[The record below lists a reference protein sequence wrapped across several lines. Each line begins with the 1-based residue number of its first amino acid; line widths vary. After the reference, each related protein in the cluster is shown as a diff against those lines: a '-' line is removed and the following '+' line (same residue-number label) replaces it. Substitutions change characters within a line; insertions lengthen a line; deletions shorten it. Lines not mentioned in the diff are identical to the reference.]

1 MNKKKFIW
9 NMLGSGI
16 YSLATVIFVMLAKRI
31 VGEEAGAKFY
41 MAFTTGQMLLTI
53 GYFEIRPFQVT
64 DVRGQ
69 YRPSEYFGFRVLSC
83 AAMLVCGLIVG
94 VVYAANGKADAAGF
108 GLIMTMCALKMFD
121 GIADVFEGEFQ
132 RNDRIDISGMSMAFR
147 TIAVMA
153 AFSAAAW
160 ITKNIYI
167 ASAAAMTAGFI
178 GVVGVGLV
186 WSRRFEKL
194 SVSFAAD
201 KMKSLFVNT
210 ILLFIGSAM
219 CMWLWNGTKY
229 VVEWTLTDMETL
241 VYGIVFMPTMVINLG
256 SSFVFKPMLT
266 TLARHYENREIKK
279 FAGLMGVLVAI
290 ACGLTIVTFAA
301 GAWLGIPVLSW
312 LYDIDLSPYKAV
324 MLVLIAAGGF
334 NAVSILFYYALTVM
348 RLQKEIFAGYT
359 ISFIVSIVLPVI
371 MVRNM
376 GIMGAGWSYL
386 IVMMLLT
393 LLFAGML
400 YIRLIREKTEN
411 KQNMP

>member
-1 MNKKKFIW
+1 
-9 NMLGSGI
+9 MLGSGI

-69 YRPSEYFGFRVLSC
+69 YKPEEYFGFRVLSC
-83 AAMLVCGLIVG
+83 LAMLLGGAAVGL
-94 VVYAANGKADAAGF
+94 VYVANGKADGAGF
-108 GLIMTMCALKMFD
+108 GLIMAMCILKMLD
-121 GIADVFEGEFQ
+121 GVADVFEGEFQ

-147 TIAVMA
+147 TLAVMA
-153 AFSAAAW
+153 VFSAAAW
-160 ITKNIYI
+160 LTRNIYI
-167 ASAAAMTAGFI
+167 ASAAAVVTGLA
-178 GVVGVGLV
+178 GVVCVVMV
-186 WSRRFEKL
+186 WSRSFEKL
-194 SVSFAAD
+194 SVSFKVD
-201 KMKSLFVNT
+201 KMKSLFGSTV
-210 ILLFIGSAM
+210 LLFISSAM

-229 VVEWTLTDMETL
+229 VVEWTLTDRETL

-266 TLARHYENREIKK
+266 TLARHYENGEYKK
-279 FAGLMGVLVAI
+279 FAGLVGVLVAI
-290 ACGLTIVTFAA
+290 ACGLTLVTFAA

-312 LYDIDLSPYKAV
+312 LYDIDLSGYKAV

-359 ISFIVSIVLPVI
+359 MTFIVSIVLPVL
-371 MVRNM
+371 MVRCM
-376 GIMGAGWSYL
+376 GIMGAGWAYL
-386 IVMMLLT
+386 IVMALLT
-393 LLFAGML
+393 VVFAGML
-400 YIRLIREKTEN
+400 YTKLLAAGRRN
-411 KQNMP
+411 R

>member
-1 MNKKKFIW
+1 MKKKQFIW

-16 YSLATVIFVMLAKRI
+16 YSLATVIFVMLAKRL

-64 DVRGQ
+64 DVKQQ
-69 YRPSEYFGFRVLSC
+69 YKAKEYFGFRVISS
-83 AAMLVCGLIVG
+83 AAMLACAVVVGIVY
-94 VVYAANGKADAAGF
+94 VVNGKADAAGF
-108 GLIMTMCALKMFD
+108 MLIITMCILKMFD

-147 TIAVMA
+147 TMAIMAVFSIIAWV
-153 AFSAAAW
+153 
-160 ITKNIYI
+160 TRNIYA
-167 ASAAAMTAGFI
+167 ASAAAAVTGLAGTA
-178 GVVGVGLV
+178 VVAVV
-186 WSRRFEKL
+186 WSRWFEPL
-194 SVSFAAD
+194 SVSFD
-201 KMKSLFVNT
+201 REKVKSLFRST

-229 VVEWTLTDMETL
+229 VVEWTLADRDTL
-241 VYGIVFMPTMVINLG
+241 AYGIVFMPTMVINLG

-266 TLARHYENREIKK
+266 TLARHYEQGEYKA
-279 FAGLMGVLVAI
+279 FAKLVAVLVATAVGI
-290 ACGLTIVTFAA
+290 TVVTLGA

-312 LYDIDLSPYKAV
+312 LYDIELAPYKSV

-359 ISFIVSIVLPVI
+359 ITFVVSIILPIV
-371 MVRNM
+371 MVKAM
-376 GIMGAGWSYL
+376 GIAGAGTSYL

-393 LLFAGML
+393 VLFGGML
-400 YIRLIREKTEN
+400 CVKLKKRK
-411 KQNMP
+411 

>member
-1 MNKKKFIW
+1 MKKKQFIW

-16 YSLATVIFVMLAKRI
+16 YSLATVIFVMLAKRL

-64 DVRGQ
+64 DVKQQ
-69 YRPSEYFGFRVLSC
+69 YKAKEYFGFRVISS
-83 AAMLVCGLIVG
+83 AAMLACAVVVGIVY
-94 VVYAANGKADAAGF
+94 VVNGKADVAGF
-108 GLIMTMCALKMFD
+108 MLIITMCILKMFD

-147 TIAVMA
+147 TMAIMAVFSIIAWV
-153 AFSAAAW
+153 
-160 ITKNIYI
+160 TRNIYA
-167 ASAAAMTAGFI
+167 ASAAAAVTGLAGTA
-178 GVVGVGLV
+178 VVAVV
-186 WSRRFEKL
+186 WSRWFEPL
-194 SVSFAAD
+194 SVSFD
-201 KMKSLFVNT
+201 REKMKSLFRST

-229 VVEWTLTDMETL
+229 VVEWTLTDRDTL
-241 VYGIVFMPTMVINLG
+241 AYGIVFMPTMVINLG

-266 TLARHYENREIKK
+266 TLARHYEQGEYKA
-279 FAGLMGVLVAI
+279 FAKLVAVLVATAVGI
-290 ACGLTIVTFAA
+290 TVVTLGA

-312 LYDIDLSPYKAV
+312 LYDIELAPYKSV

-359 ISFIVSIVLPVI
+359 ITFVVSIILPIV
-371 MVRNM
+371 MVKAM
-376 GIMGAGWSYL
+376 GIAGAGTSYL

-393 LLFAGML
+393 VLFGGML
-400 YIRLIREKTEN
+400 CVKLKKRK
-411 KQNMP
+411 

>member
-1 MNKKKFIW
+1 
-9 NMLGSGI
+9 MLGSGI
-16 YSLATVIFVMLAKRI
+16 YSLATVIFVMLAKRL

-64 DVRGQ
+64 DVKQQ
-69 YRPSEYFGFRVLSC
+69 YKAKEYFGFRVISS
-83 AAMLVCGLIVG
+83 AAMLACAVVVGIVY
-94 VVYAANGKADAAGF
+94 VVNGKADVAGF
-108 GLIMTMCALKMFD
+108 VLIITMCILKMFD

-147 TIAVMA
+147 TMAIMAVFSIIAWV
-153 AFSAAAW
+153 
-160 ITKNIYI
+160 TRNIYA
-167 ASAAAMTAGFI
+167 ASAAAAVTGLAGTA
-178 GVVGVGLV
+178 VVAVV
-186 WSRRFEKL
+186 WSRWFEPL
-194 SVSFAAD
+194 SVSFD
-201 KMKSLFVNT
+201 REKMKSLFRST

-229 VVEWTLTDMETL
+229 VVEWTLTDRDTL
-241 VYGIVFMPTMVINLG
+241 AYGIVFMPTMVINLG

-266 TLARHYENREIKK
+266 TLARHYEQGEYKAFAK
-279 FAGLMGVLVAI
+279 LVAGLVATAVGI
-290 ACGLTIVTFAA
+290 TVVTLGA

-312 LYDIDLSPYKAV
+312 LYDIELAPYKSV

-359 ISFIVSIVLPVI
+359 ITFVVSVILPIV
-371 MVRNM
+371 MVKAM
-376 GIMGAGWSYL
+376 GIAGAGTSYL

-393 LLFAGML
+393 ALFGGML
-400 YIRLIREKTEN
+400 CVKLKKRK
-411 KQNMP
+411 

>member
-1 MNKKKFIW
+1 
-9 NMLGSGI
+9 MLGSGI

-69 YRPSEYFGFRVLSC
+69 YKPEEYFGFRVLSC
-83 AAMLVCGLIVG
+83 LAMLLGGAAVGL
-94 VVYAANGKADAAGF
+94 VYVANGKADGAGF
-108 GLIMTMCALKMFD
+108 GLIMAMCILKMLD
-121 GIADVFEGEFQ
+121 GVADVFEGEFQ

-147 TIAVMA
+147 TLAVMA
-153 AFSAAAW
+153 VFSAAAW
-160 ITKNIYI
+160 LTRNIYI
-167 ASAAAMTAGFI
+167 ASAAAAVTGLA
-178 GVVGVGLV
+178 GVVCVVMV
-186 WSRRFEKL
+186 WSRSFEKL
-194 SVSFAAD
+194 SVSFKVD
-201 KMKSLFVNT
+201 KMKSLFGSTV
-210 ILLFIGSAM
+210 LLFISSAM

-229 VVEWTLTDMETL
+229 VVEWTLTDRETL

-266 TLARHYENREIKK
+266 TLARHYENGEYKK
-279 FAGLMGVLVAI
+279 FAGLVGVLVAI
-290 ACGLTIVTFAA
+290 TCGLTLVTLAA

-312 LYDIDLSPYKAV
+312 LYDIDLSGYKAV

-359 ISFIVSIVLPVI
+359 MTFIVSIVLPVL
-371 MVRNM
+371 MVRCM
-376 GIMGAGWSYL
+376 GIMGAGWAYL
-386 IVMMLLT
+386 IVMALLT
-393 LLFAGML
+393 VVFAGML
-400 YIRLIREKTEN
+400 YTKLLAAGRRN
-411 KQNMP
+411 R

>member
-1 MNKKKFIW
+1 MKKKQFIW

-16 YSLATVIFVMLAKRI
+16 YSLATVIFVMLAKRL

-64 DVRGQ
+64 DVKQQ
-69 YRPSEYFGFRVLSC
+69 YKAKEYFGFRVISS
-83 AAMLVCGLIVG
+83 AAMLACAVVVGIVY
-94 VVYAANGKADAAGF
+94 VVNGKADAAGF
-108 GLIMTMCALKMFD
+108 MLIITMCILKMFD

-147 TIAVMA
+147 TMAIMAVFSIIAWV
-153 AFSAAAW
+153 
-160 ITKNIYI
+160 TRNIYA
-167 ASAAAMTAGFI
+167 ASAAAAVTGLAGTA
-178 GVVGVGLV
+178 VVAVV
-186 WSRRFEKL
+186 WSRWFEPL
-194 SVSFAAD
+194 SVSFD
-201 KMKSLFVNT
+201 REKMKSLFRST

-229 VVEWTLTDMETL
+229 VVEWTLTDRDTL
-241 VYGIVFMPTMVINLG
+241 AYGIVFMPTMVINLG

-266 TLARHYENREIKK
+266 TLARHYEQGEYKA
-279 FAGLMGVLVAI
+279 FAKLVAVLVATAVGI
-290 ACGLTIVTFAA
+290 TVVTLGA

-312 LYDIDLSPYKAV
+312 LYDIELAPYKSV

-359 ISFIVSIVLPVI
+359 ITFVVSIILPIV
-371 MVRNM
+371 MVKAM
-376 GIMGAGWSYL
+376 GIAGAGTSYL

-393 LLFAGML
+393 VLFGGML
-400 YIRLIREKTEN
+400 CVKLKKRK
-411 KQNMP
+411 

>member
-1 MNKKKFIW
+1 MKKKQFIW

-16 YSLATVIFVMLAKRI
+16 YSLATVIFVMLAKRL

-53 GYFEIRPFQVT
+53 GYFEIRPFHVT
-64 DVRGQ
+64 DVKQQ
-69 YRPSEYFGFRVLSC
+69 YKAKEYFGFRVISS
-83 AAMLVCGLIVG
+83 AAMLACAVVVGIVY
-94 VVYAANGKADAAGF
+94 VVNGKADVAGF
-108 GLIMTMCALKMFD
+108 MLIITMCILKMFD

-147 TIAVMA
+147 TMAIMAVFSIIAWV
-153 AFSAAAW
+153 
-160 ITKNIYI
+160 TRNIYA
-167 ASAAAMTAGFI
+167 ASAAAAVTGLAGTA
-178 GVVGVGLV
+178 VVAVV
-186 WSRRFEKL
+186 WSRWFEPL
-194 SVSFAAD
+194 SVSFD
-201 KMKSLFVNT
+201 REKMKSLFRST

-229 VVEWTLTDMETL
+229 VVEWTLTDRDTL
-241 VYGIVFMPTMVINLG
+241 AYGIVFMPTMVINLG

-266 TLARHYENREIKK
+266 TLARHYEQGEYKA
-279 FAGLMGVLVAI
+279 FAKLVAVLVATAVGI
-290 ACGLTIVTFAA
+290 TVVTLGA

-312 LYDIDLSPYKAV
+312 LYDIELAPYKSV

-359 ISFIVSIVLPVI
+359 ITFVVSVILPIV
-371 MVRNM
+371 MVKAM
-376 GIMGAGWSYL
+376 GIAGAGTSYL

-393 LLFAGML
+393 ALFGGML
-400 YIRLIREKTEN
+400 CVKLKKRK
-411 KQNMP
+411 

>member
-1 MNKKKFIW
+1 
-9 NMLGSGI
+9 MLGSGI
-16 YSLATVIFVMLAKRI
+16 YSLATVIFVMLAKRL

-64 DVRGQ
+64 DVKQQ
-69 YRPSEYFGFRVLSC
+69 YKAKEYFGFRVISS
-83 AAMLVCGLIVG
+83 AAMLACAVVVGIVY
-94 VVYAANGKADAAGF
+94 VVNGKADAAGF
-108 GLIMTMCALKMFD
+108 MLIITMCILKMFD

-147 TIAVMA
+147 TMAIMAVFSIIAWV
-153 AFSAAAW
+153 
-160 ITKNIYI
+160 TRNIYA
-167 ASAAAMTAGFI
+167 ASATAAVTGLAGTA
-178 GVVGVGLV
+178 VVAVV
-186 WSRRFEKL
+186 WSRWFEPL
-194 SVSFAAD
+194 SVSFD
-201 KMKSLFVNT
+201 REKMKSLFRST

-229 VVEWTLTDMETL
+229 VVEWTLTDRDTL
-241 VYGIVFMPTMVINLG
+241 AYGIVFMPTMVINLG

-266 TLARHYENREIKK
+266 TLARHYEQGEYKA
-279 FAGLMGVLVAI
+279 FAKLVAVLVATAVGI
-290 ACGLTIVTFAA
+290 TVVTLGA

-312 LYDIDLSPYKAV
+312 LYDIELAPYKSV

-359 ISFIVSIVLPVI
+359 ITFVVSIILPIV
-371 MVRNM
+371 MVKAM
-376 GIMGAGWSYL
+376 GIAGAGTSYL

-393 LLFAGML
+393 VLFGGML
-400 YIRLIREKTEN
+400 CVKLKKRK
-411 KQNMP
+411 

>member
-1 MNKKKFIW
+1 
-9 NMLGSGI
+9 MLGSGI

-69 YRPSEYFGFRVLSC
+69 YKPEEYFGFRVLSC
-83 AAMLVCGLIVG
+83 LAMLLGGAAVGL
-94 VVYAANGKADAAGF
+94 VYVANGKADGAGF
-108 GLIMTMCALKMFD
+108 GLIMAMCILKMLD
-121 GIADVFEGEFQ
+121 GVADVFEGEFQ

-147 TIAVMA
+147 TLAVMA
-153 AFSAAAW
+153 VFSAAAW
-160 ITKNIYI
+160 LTRNIYI
-167 ASAAAMTAGFI
+167 ASAAAVVTGLA
-178 GVVGVGLV
+178 GVVCVVMV
-186 WSRRFEKL
+186 WSRSFEKL
-194 SVSFAAD
+194 SVSFKVD
-201 KMKSLFVNT
+201 KMKSLFGSTV
-210 ILLFIGSAM
+210 LLFISSAM

-229 VVEWTLTDMETL
+229 VVEWTLTDRETL

-266 TLARHYENREIKK
+266 TLARHYENGEYKK
-279 FAGLMGVLVAI
+279 FAGLVGVLVAI
-290 ACGLTIVTFAA
+290 ACGLTLVTLAA

-312 LYDIDLSPYKAV
+312 LYDIDLSGYKAV

-359 ISFIVSIVLPVI
+359 MTFIVSIVLPVL
-371 MVRNM
+371 MVRCM
-376 GIMGAGWSYL
+376 GIMGAGWAYL
-386 IVMMLLT
+386 IVMALLT
-393 LLFAGML
+393 VVFAGML
-400 YIRLIREKTEN
+400 YTKLLAAGRRN
-411 KQNMP
+411 R

>member
-1 MNKKKFIW
+1 MKKKQFIW

-16 YSLATVIFVMLAKRI
+16 YSLATVIFVMLAKRL

-53 GYFEIRPFQVT
+53 GYFEIRPFHVT
-64 DVRGQ
+64 DVKQQ
-69 YRPSEYFGFRVLSC
+69 YKAKEYFGFRVISS
-83 AAMLVCGLIVG
+83 AAMLACAVVVGIVY
-94 VVYAANGKADAAGF
+94 VVNGKADAAGF
-108 GLIMTMCALKMFD
+108 MLIITMCILKMFD

-147 TIAVMA
+147 TMAIMAVFSIIAWV
-153 AFSAAAW
+153 
-160 ITKNIYI
+160 TRNIYA
-167 ASAAAMTAGFI
+167 ASAAAAVTGLAGTA
-178 GVVGVGLV
+178 VVAVV
-186 WSRRFEKL
+186 WSRWFEPL
-194 SVSFAAD
+194 SVSFD
-201 KMKSLFVNT
+201 REKMKSLFRST

-229 VVEWTLTDMETL
+229 VVEWTLTDRDTL
-241 VYGIVFMPTMVINLG
+241 AYGIVFMPTMVINLG

-266 TLARHYENREIKK
+266 TLARHYEQGEYKA
-279 FAGLMGVLVAI
+279 FAKLVAVLVATAVGI
-290 ACGLTIVTFAA
+290 TVVTLGA

-312 LYDIDLSPYKAV
+312 LYDIELAPYKSV

-359 ISFIVSIVLPVI
+359 ITFVVSIILPIV
-371 MVRNM
+371 MVKAM
-376 GIMGAGWSYL
+376 GIAGAGTSYL

-393 LLFAGML
+393 VLFGGML
-400 YIRLIREKTEN
+400 CVKLKKRK
-411 KQNMP
+411 

>member
-1 MNKKKFIW
+1 
-9 NMLGSGI
+9 MLGSGI
-16 YSLATVIFVMLAKRI
+16 YSLATVIFVMLAKRL

-64 DVRGQ
+64 DVKQQ
-69 YRPSEYFGFRVLSC
+69 YKAKEYFGFRVISS
-83 AAMLVCGLIVG
+83 AAMLACAVVVGIVY
-94 VVYAANGKADAAGF
+94 VVNGKADAAGF
-108 GLIMTMCALKMFD
+108 MLIITMCILKMFD

-147 TIAVMA
+147 TMAIMAVFSIIAWV
-153 AFSAAAW
+153 
-160 ITKNIYI
+160 TRNIYA
-167 ASAAAMTAGFI
+167 ASAVAAVTGLAGAA
-178 GVVGVGLV
+178 VVAVV
-186 WSRRFEKL
+186 WSRGFEPL
-194 SVSFAAD
+194 SVSFD
-201 KMKSLFVNT
+201 REKMKSLFRST

-229 VVEWTLTDMETL
+229 VVEWTLTDRDTL
-241 VYGIVFMPTMVINLG
+241 AYGIVFMPTMVINLG

-266 TLARHYENREIKK
+266 TLARHYDQGEYKA
-279 FAGLMGVLVAI
+279 FAKLVAVLVATAVGI
-290 ACGLTIVTFAA
+290 TVVTLGA

-312 LYDIDLSPYKAV
+312 LYDIELAPYKSV

-359 ISFIVSIVLPVI
+359 ITFVVSIILPIV
-371 MVRNM
+371 MVKAM
-376 GIMGAGWSYL
+376 GIAGAGTSYL

-393 LLFAGML
+393 VLFGGML
-400 YIRLIREKTEN
+400 CVKLKKRK
-411 KQNMP
+411 

>member
-1 MNKKKFIW
+1 
-9 NMLGSGI
+9 MLGSGI

-64 DVRGQ
+64 DVKGQ
-69 YRPSEYFGFRVLSC
+69 YKPMEYFGFRALSSL
-83 AAMLVCGLIVG
+83 AMLLCGIVVG
-94 VVYAANGKADAAGF
+94 IVYVANGRADKAGF
-108 GLIMTMCALKMFD
+108 GLIMTMCILKMLD

-147 TIAVMA
+147 TLAIMAV
-153 AFSAAAW
+153 FSAVAW
-160 ITKNIYI
+160 ITKNIYA
-167 ASAAAMTAGFI
+167 ASAAAAVTGLA
-178 GVVGVGLV
+178 GVVCVACV
-186 WSRRFEKL
+186 WDRKFERL

-201 KMKSLFVNT
+201 KMKSLFGSTV
-210 ILLFIGSAM
+210 LLFIGSAM

-229 VVEWTLTDMETL
+229 VVEWTLTDKETL

-266 TLARHYENREIKK
+266 TLARHYENGENKK
-279 FAGLMGVLVAI
+279 FAGLVGILVAI
-290 ACGLTIVTFAA
+290 ACALTLVTFLA

-312 LYDIDLSPYKAV
+312 LYDIDLSSYKAV

-348 RLQKEIFAGYT
+348 RLQKEIFIGYT
-359 ISFIVSIVLPVI
+359 ITFIVSIVLPVL
-371 MVRNM
+371 MVKRM
-376 GIMGAGWSYL
+376 GIMGAGWAYL
-386 IVMMLLT
+386 IVMAILT
-393 LLFAGML
+393 VLFAGML
-400 YIRLIREKTEN
+400 YIRLIKERK
-411 KQNMP
+411 

>member
-1 MNKKKFIW
+1 MKKKQFIW

-16 YSLATVIFVMLAKRI
+16 YSLATVIFVMLAKRL

-64 DVRGQ
+64 DVKQQ
-69 YRPSEYFGFRVLSC
+69 YKAKEYFGFRVISS
-83 AAMLVCGLIVG
+83 AAMLACAVVVGIVY
-94 VVYAANGKADAAGF
+94 VVNGKADAAGF
-108 GLIMTMCALKMFD
+108 MLIITMCILKMFD

-147 TIAVMA
+147 TIAIMA
-153 AFSAAAW
+153 VFSIIAW
-160 ITKNIYI
+160 VTRNIYA
-167 ASAAAMTAGFI
+167 ASAVAAVTGLAGTA
-178 GVVGVGLV
+178 VVAVV
-186 WSRRFEKL
+186 WSRGFEPL
-194 SVSFAAD
+194 SVSFD
-201 KMKSLFVNT
+201 REKMKSLFRST

-229 VVEWTLTDMETL
+229 VVEWTLTDRDTL
-241 VYGIVFMPTMVINLG
+241 AYGIVFMPTMVINLG

-266 TLARHYENREIKK
+266 TLARHYEQGEYKA
-279 FAGLMGVLVAI
+279 FAKLVAVLVATAVGI
-290 ACGLTIVTFAA
+290 TVVTLGA

-312 LYDIDLSPYKAV
+312 LYDIELAPYKSV

-359 ISFIVSIVLPVI
+359 ITFVVSIILPIV
-371 MVRNM
+371 MVKAM
-376 GIMGAGWSYL
+376 GIAGAGTSYL

-393 LLFAGML
+393 VLFGGML
-400 YIRLIREKTEN
+400 CVKMKKRK
-411 KQNMP
+411 

>member
-1 MNKKKFIW
+1 MKKKQFIW

-16 YSLATVIFVMLAKRI
+16 YSLATVIFVMLAKRL

-64 DVRGQ
+64 DVKQQ
-69 YRPSEYFGFRVLSC
+69 YKAKEYFGFRVISS
-83 AAMLVCGLIVG
+83 AAMLACAVVVGIVY
-94 VVYAANGKADAAGF
+94 VVNGKADAAGF
-108 GLIMTMCALKMFD
+108 MLIITMCILKMFD
-121 GIADVFEGEFQ
+121 GIADVFEGELQ

-147 TIAVMA
+147 TMAIMAVFSIIAWV
-153 AFSAAAW
+153 
-160 ITKNIYI
+160 TRNIYA
-167 ASAAAMTAGFI
+167 ASAAAAVTGLAGTA
-178 GVVGVGLV
+178 VVAVV
-186 WSRRFEKL
+186 WSRWFEPL
-194 SVSFAAD
+194 SVSFD
-201 KMKSLFVNT
+201 REKMKSLFRST

-229 VVEWTLTDMETL
+229 VVEWTLTDRDTL
-241 VYGIVFMPTMVINLG
+241 AYGIVFMPTMVINLG

-266 TLARHYENREIKK
+266 TLARHYEQGEYKA
-279 FAGLMGVLVAI
+279 FAKLVAVLVATAVGI
-290 ACGLTIVTFAA
+290 TVVTLGA

-312 LYDIDLSPYKAV
+312 LYDIELAPYKSV

-359 ISFIVSIVLPVI
+359 ITFVVSIIFPIV
-371 MVRNM
+371 MVKAM
-376 GIMGAGWSYL
+376 GIAGAGTSYL

-393 LLFAGML
+393 VLFGGML
-400 YIRLIREKTEN
+400 CVKLKKRK
-411 KQNMP
+411 

>member
-1 MNKKKFIW
+1 MKKKQFIW

-16 YSLATVIFVMLAKRI
+16 YSLATVIFVMLAKRL

-64 DVRGQ
+64 DVRQQ
-69 YRPSEYFGFRVLSC
+69 YKAKEYFGFRVLSS
-83 AAMLVCGLIVG
+83 AAMLVCAVLVG
-94 VVYAANGKADAAGF
+94 IIYVVNGRADAAGF
-108 GLIMTMCALKMFD
+108 MLIMTMCFLKMFD

-147 TIAVMA
+147 TLAVMA
-153 AFSAAAW
+153 AFSLVAW
-160 ITKNIYI
+160 VTRNIYA
-167 ASAAAMTAGFI
+167 ASAVAALTGL
-178 GVVGVGLV
+178 VGVAAVALV

-194 SVSFAAD
+194 SVSFD
-201 KMKSLFVNT
+201 REKMKSLFGST

-229 VVEWTLTDMETL
+229 VVEWTLTDRDTL
-241 VYGIVFMPTMVINLG
+241 AYGIVFMPTMVINLG

-266 TLARHYENREIKK
+266 TLARHYEQGDNRA
-279 FAGLMGVLVAI
+279 FAKLVAVLVAI
-290 ACGLTIVTFAA
+290 AVGITVVTLGA

-312 LYDIDLSPYKAV
+312 LYDLELAPYKSV

-359 ISFIVSIVLPVI
+359 ITFIVSVILPVV
-371 MVRNM
+371 MVRSM
-376 GIMGAGWSYL
+376 GIAGAGMAYL

-393 LLFAGML
+393 VIFGGML
-400 YIRLIREKTEN
+400 FVKLKKRG
-411 KQNMP
+411 

>member
-1 MNKKKFIW
+1 
-9 NMLGSGI
+9 MLGSGI
-16 YSLATVIFVMLAKRI
+16 YSLATVIFVMLAKRL

-64 DVRGQ
+64 DVKQQ
-69 YRPSEYFGFRVLSC
+69 YKAKEYFGFRVISS
-83 AAMLVCGLIVG
+83 AAMLACAVVVGIVY
-94 VVYAANGKADAAGF
+94 VVNGKADVAGF
-108 GLIMTMCALKMFD
+108 MLIITMCILKMFD

-147 TIAVMA
+147 TMAIMAVFSIIAWV
-153 AFSAAAW
+153 
-160 ITKNIYI
+160 TRNIYA
-167 ASAAAMTAGFI
+167 ASAAAAVTGLAGTA
-178 GVVGVGLV
+178 VVAVV
-186 WSRRFEKL
+186 WSHWFEPL
-194 SVSFAAD
+194 SVSFD
-201 KMKSLFVNT
+201 REKMKSLFRST

-229 VVEWTLTDMETL
+229 VVEWTLTDRDTL
-241 VYGIVFMPTMVINLG
+241 AYGIVFMPTMVINLG

-266 TLARHYENREIKK
+266 TLARHYEQGEYKA
-279 FAGLMGVLVAI
+279 FAKLVAVLVATAVGI
-290 ACGLTIVTFAA
+290 TVVTLGA

-312 LYDIDLSPYKAV
+312 LYDIELAPYKSV

-359 ISFIVSIVLPVI
+359 ITFVVSIILPIV
-371 MVRNM
+371 MVKAM
-376 GIMGAGWSYL
+376 GIAGAGTSYL

-393 LLFAGML
+393 VLFGGML
-400 YIRLIREKTEN
+400 CVKLKKRK
-411 KQNMP
+411 

>member
-1 MNKKKFIW
+1 
-9 NMLGSGI
+9 MLGSGI
-16 YSLATVIFVMLAKRI
+16 YSLATVIFVMLAKRL

-64 DVRGQ
+64 DVKQQ
-69 YRPSEYFGFRVLSC
+69 YKAKEYFGFRVISS
-83 AAMLVCGLIVG
+83 AAMLACAVVVGIVY
-94 VVYAANGKADAAGF
+94 VVNGKADAAGF
-108 GLIMTMCALKMFD
+108 MLIITMCILKMFD

-147 TIAVMA
+147 TMAIMAVFSIIAWV
-153 AFSAAAW
+153 
-160 ITKNIYI
+160 TRNIYV
-167 ASAAAMTAGFI
+167 ASAAAAVTGLAGTA
-178 GVVGVGLV
+178 VVAVV
-186 WSRRFEKL
+186 WSRWFEPL
-194 SVSFAAD
+194 SVSFD
-201 KMKSLFVNT
+201 REKMKSLFRST

-229 VVEWTLTDMETL
+229 VVEWTLTDRDTL
-241 VYGIVFMPTMVINLG
+241 AYGIVFMPTMVINLG

-266 TLARHYENREIKK
+266 TLARHYEQGEYKA
-279 FAGLMGVLVAI
+279 FAKLVAVLVATAVGI
-290 ACGLTIVTFAA
+290 TVVTLGA

-312 LYDIDLSPYKAV
+312 LYDIELAPYKSV

-359 ISFIVSIVLPVI
+359 ITFVVSIILPIVLVKA
-371 MVRNM
+371 M
-376 GIMGAGWSYL
+376 GIAGAGTSYL

-393 LLFAGML
+393 VLFGGML
-400 YIRLIREKTEN
+400 CVKLKKRK
-411 KQNMP
+411 

>member
-1 MNKKKFIW
+1 MKKKQFIW

-16 YSLATVIFVMLAKRI
+16 YSLATVIFVMLAKRL

-53 GYFEIRPFQVT
+53 GYFEIRPFHVT
-64 DVRGQ
+64 DVKQQ
-69 YRPSEYFGFRVLSC
+69 YKAKEYFGFRVISS
-83 AAMLVCGLIVG
+83 AAMLACAVVVGIVY
-94 VVYAANGKADAAGF
+94 VVNGKADVAGF
-108 GLIMTMCALKMFD
+108 MLIITMCILKMFD

-147 TIAVMA
+147 TMAIMAVFSIIAWV
-153 AFSAAAW
+153 
-160 ITKNIYI
+160 TRNIYA
-167 ASAAAMTAGFI
+167 ASAAAAVTGLAGTA
-178 GVVGVGLV
+178 VVAVV
-186 WSRRFEKL
+186 WSRWFEPL
-194 SVSFAAD
+194 SVSFD
-201 KMKSLFVNT
+201 REKMKSLFRST

-229 VVEWTLTDMETL
+229 VVEWTLTDRDTL
-241 VYGIVFMPTMVINLG
+241 AYGIVFMPTMVINLG

-266 TLARHYENREIKK
+266 TLARHYEQGEYKA
-279 FAGLMGVLVAI
+279 FAKLVAVLVATAVGI
-290 ACGLTIVTFAA
+290 TVVTLGA

-312 LYDIDLSPYKAV
+312 LYDIELAPYKSV

-359 ISFIVSIVLPVI
+359 ITFVVSVILPIV
-371 MVRNM
+371 MVKAM
-376 GIMGAGWSYL
+376 GIAGAGTSYL

-393 LLFAGML
+393 VLFGGML
-400 YIRLIREKTEN
+400 CVKLKKRK
-411 KQNMP
+411 

>member
-1 MNKKKFIW
+1 
-9 NMLGSGI
+9 MLGSGI
-16 YSLATVIFVMLAKRI
+16 YSLATVIFVMLAKRL

-64 DVRGQ
+64 DVKQQ
-69 YRPSEYFGFRVLSC
+69 YKAKEYFGFRVISS
-83 AAMLVCGLIVG
+83 AAMLACAVVVGIVY
-94 VVYAANGKADAAGF
+94 VVNGKADVAGF
-108 GLIMTMCALKMFD
+108 MLIITMCILKMFD

-147 TIAVMA
+147 TMAIMAVFSIIAWV
-153 AFSAAAW
+153 
-160 ITKNIYI
+160 TRNIYA
-167 ASAAAMTAGFI
+167 ASAAAAVTGLAGTA
-178 GVVGVGLV
+178 VVAVV
-186 WSRRFEKL
+186 WSRWFEPL
-194 SVSFAAD
+194 SVSFD
-201 KMKSLFVNT
+201 REKMKSLFRST

-229 VVEWTLTDMETL
+229 VVEWTLTDRDTL
-241 VYGIVFMPTMVINLG
+241 AYGIVFMPTMVINLG

-266 TLARHYENREIKK
+266 TLARHYEQGEYKA
-279 FAGLMGVLVAI
+279 FAKLVAVLVATAVGI
-290 ACGLTIVTFAA
+290 TVVTLGA

-312 LYDIDLSPYKAV
+312 LYDIELAPYKSV

-359 ISFIVSIVLPVI
+359 ITFVVSVILPIV
-371 MVRNM
+371 MVKAM
-376 GIMGAGWSYL
+376 GIAGAGTSYL

-393 LLFAGML
+393 ALFGGML
-400 YIRLIREKTEN
+400 CVKLKKRK
-411 KQNMP
+411 

>member
-1 MNKKKFIW
+1 
-9 NMLGSGI
+9 MLGSGI
-16 YSLATVIFVMLAKRI
+16 YSLATVIFVMLAKRL

-64 DVRGQ
+64 DVKQQ
-69 YRPSEYFGFRVLSC
+69 YKAKEYFGFRVISS
-83 AAMLVCGLIVG
+83 AAMLACAVVVGIVY
-94 VVYAANGKADAAGF
+94 VVNGKADVAGF
-108 GLIMTMCALKMFD
+108 MLIITMCILKMFD

-147 TIAVMA
+147 TMAIMAVFSIIAWV
-153 AFSAAAW
+153 
-160 ITKNIYI
+160 TRNIYA
-167 ASAAAMTAGFI
+167 ASAAAAVTGLAGTA
-178 GVVGVGLV
+178 VVAVV
-186 WSRRFEKL
+186 WSRWFEPL
-194 SVSFAAD
+194 SVSFD
-201 KMKSLFVNT
+201 REKMKSLFRST

-229 VVEWTLTDMETL
+229 VVEWTLTDRDTL
-241 VYGIVFMPTMVINLG
+241 AYGIVFMPTMVINLG

-266 TLARHYENREIKK
+266 TLARHYEQGEYKA
-279 FAGLMGVLVAI
+279 FAKLVAVLVATAVGI
-290 ACGLTIVTFAA
+290 TVVTLGA

-312 LYDIDLSPYKAV
+312 LYDIELAPYKSV

-359 ISFIVSIVLPVI
+359 ITFVVSIILPIV
-371 MVRNM
+371 MVKAM
-376 GIMGAGWSYL
+376 GIAGAGTSYL

-393 LLFAGML
+393 VLFGGML
-400 YIRLIREKTEN
+400 CVKLKKRK
-411 KQNMP
+411 

>member
-1 MNKKKFIW
+1 MKKKQFIW

-16 YSLATVIFVMLAKRI
+16 YSLATVIFVMLAKRL

-64 DVRGQ
+64 DVKQQ
-69 YRPSEYFGFRVLSC
+69 YKAKEYFGFRVISS
-83 AAMLVCGLIVG
+83 AAMLACAVVVGIVY
-94 VVYAANGKADAAGF
+94 VVNGKADAAGF
-108 GLIMTMCALKMFD
+108 MLIITMCILKMFD
-121 GIADVFEGEFQ
+121 GVADVFEGEFQ

-147 TIAVMA
+147 TIAIMA
-153 AFSAAAW
+153 VFSIIAW
-160 ITKNIYI
+160 VTRNIYA
-167 ASAAAMTAGFI
+167 ASAVAAVTGLAGAA
-178 GVVGVGLV
+178 VVAVV
-186 WSRRFEKL
+186 WSRGFEPL
-194 SVSFAAD
+194 SVSFD
-201 KMKSLFVNT
+201 REKMKSLFRST

-229 VVEWTLTDMETL
+229 VVEWTLTDRDTL
-241 VYGIVFMPTMVINLG
+241 AYGIVFMPTMVINLG

-266 TLARHYENREIKK
+266 TLARHYEQGEYKA
-279 FAGLMGVLVAI
+279 FAKLVAVLVATAVGI
-290 ACGLTIVTFAA
+290 TVVTLGA

-312 LYDIDLSPYKAV
+312 LYDIELAPYKSV

-359 ISFIVSIVLPVI
+359 ITFVVSIILPIV
-371 MVRNM
+371 MVKAM
-376 GIMGAGWSYL
+376 GIAGAGTSYL

-393 LLFAGML
+393 VLFGGML
-400 YIRLIREKTEN
+400 CVKMKKRK
-411 KQNMP
+411 

>member
-1 MNKKKFIW
+1 
-9 NMLGSGI
+9 MLGSGI
-16 YSLATVIFVMLAKRI
+16 YSLATVIFVMLAKRL

-64 DVRGQ
+64 DVKQQ
-69 YRPSEYFGFRVLSC
+69 YKAKEYFGFRVISS
-83 AAMLVCGLIVG
+83 AAMLACAVVVGIVY
-94 VVYAANGKADAAGF
+94 VVNGKADAAGF
-108 GLIMTMCALKMFD
+108 MLIITMCILKMFD

-147 TIAVMA
+147 TMAIMAVFSIIAWV
-153 AFSAAAW
+153 
-160 ITKNIYI
+160 TRNIYA
-167 ASAAAMTAGFI
+167 ASAAAAVTGLAGTA
-178 GVVGVGLV
+178 VVAVV
-186 WSRRFEKL
+186 WSRWFEPL
-194 SVSFAAD
+194 SVSFD
-201 KMKSLFVNT
+201 REKVKSLFRST

-229 VVEWTLTDMETL
+229 VVEWTLADRDTL
-241 VYGIVFMPTMVINLG
+241 AYGIVFMPTMVINLG

-266 TLARHYENREIKK
+266 TLARHYEQGEYKA
-279 FAGLMGVLVAI
+279 FAKLVAVLVATAVGI
-290 ACGLTIVTFAA
+290 TVVTLGA

-312 LYDIDLSPYKAV
+312 LYDIELAPYKSV

-359 ISFIVSIVLPVI
+359 ITFVVSIILPIV
-371 MVRNM
+371 MVKAM
-376 GIMGAGWSYL
+376 GIAGAGTSYL

-393 LLFAGML
+393 VLFGGML
-400 YIRLIREKTEN
+400 CVKLKKRK
-411 KQNMP
+411 